1 VSEEAPQ
8 PNFKQDRLPDLLIIG
23 LFVLG
28 MTIAVVLLIA
38 VAFFKKPPP
47 IYLALTPDDQITQD
61 IPLEK
66 PNLPQNVMLNWVN
79 DVITSSLTFNF
90 KNVQRVL
97 DNARPAYTSA
107 GYAALI
113 AMLKD
118 KNILQDLQQEKWVY
132 NCFATSAPQIQDE
145 RVIDERYT
153 WTVLIPIRIELDN
166 VKQSIGKEW
175 RVTLKVVRVP
185 SLVAPMG
192 FQIESLTIEDR
203 TPTSSGPTLGVA
215 PLQ

>member
-1 VSEEAPQ
+1 MSEEAPQ
-8 PNFKQDRLPDLLIIG
+8 PNFKQDRMPDLLIIG
-23 LFVLG
+23 LFVLS
-28 MTIAVVLLIA
+28 MTVAVVVLIA

-47 IYLALTPDDQITQD
+47 IYLALTPDNQITQD
-61 IPLEK
+61 VPLEK

-97 DNARPAYTSA
+97 DNARPAYTST

-113 AMLKD
+113 AMLKE

-145 RVIDERYT
+145 RVMDDRYT

-192 FQIESLTIEDR
+192 FQIDALTIEDQ
-203 TPTSSGPTLGVA
+203 TPTSSNSTLGVA
-215 PLQ
+215 PL